1 MFNKLFGQG
10 EKKPAAKPQVN
21 PQETIQKL
29 NDQCETV
36 KKRIVVLENR
46 TGDLKKEALAKRK
59 AKDERGALMA
69 LKKMKMFEKELQ
81 KLDGQSIMLE
91 QQKMMI
97 ESTHFDVDVVNS
109 MKSGATAMDQ
119 MNKQMNVDD
128 IADLKDELA
137 DQMAEIEERQ
147 EFFAEA
153 AQEDKEGLME
163 ELDELEALAMEDE
176 MNEVVVNNAPIAG
189 AYQNKEPAVPVQAEQ
204 EEEKQ
209 QFAALAGMM

>member
-1 MFNKLFGQG
+1 
-10 EKKPAAKPQVN
+10 
-21 PQETIQKL
+21 
-29 NDQCETV
+29 
-36 KKRIVVLENR
+36 
-46 TGDLKKEALAKRK
+46 
-59 AKDERGALMA
+59 
-69 LKKMKMFEKELQ
+69 
-81 KLDGQSIMLE
+81 
-91 QQKMMI
+91 
-97 ESTHFDVDVVNS
+97 
-109 MKSGATAMDQ
+109 MDQ

-189 AYQNKEPAVPVQAEQ
+189 AHQNKEPAQPVQ
-204 EEEKQ
+204 EEEEKE